1 MVLTVTRP
9 ETKII
14 FMPVEDLANLSKCQ
28 CMFEGNK
35 KSGGKKNLCT
45 INLWFGLVFKS
56 ITYWPLS

>member
-35 KSGGKKNLCT
+35 KSGGEKKSVHHQSLV
-45 INLWFGLVFKS
+45 WFGF
-56 ITYWPLS
+56 

>member
-35 KSGGKKNLCT
+35 KSGGEKKICAPS
-45 INLWFGLVFKS
+45 IFGLVWFLKA
-56 ITYWPLS
+56 